1 MKPIHLLVEERVRV
15 EEAAAGLSGIGNDP
29 RSQYLALEEVSFQVL
44 DANFES
50 YPEGV
55 LCTYLR
61 HHLLMRQLEMGL
73 IPFTNPL
80 ES

>member
-15 EEAAAGLSGIGNDP
+15 EKSAAGLTGIGSDP
-29 RSQYLALEEVSFQVL
+29 RSQYLALEEISIQVL
-44 DANFES
+44 DSAFDS

-55 LCTYLR
+55 LAAYLESY
-61 HHLLMRQLEMGL
+61 LNMRQLEFGL
-73 IPFTNPL
+73 IPFTNPQ